1 MELQNDINAVSKF
14 MDTKL
19 LQFNVSKCK
28 LLFVSKKLSR
38 SLTPPALLLN
48 GSLLQQIQS
57 YKYLGIT
64 IASDL
69 SWHPHIT
76 ICNKTR
82 KLLGLLYRR
91 FLRNASQST
100 LLKLYTTFV
109 RPHVEYAPIVWS
121 PHFKNEADALEKVQ
135 RIALG
140 VCLRQWN
147 LIHEELLQ
155 MSTLPM
161 LRSRRTVARLCQL
174 YKILSDMTDF
184 PNSPVEHRDISYSSH
199 SVNSLTLVPF
209 RFRTSLYQFSFS
221 RIQ

>member
-1 MELQNDINAVSKF
+1 MTWPCTESSSHVELQNDINAVSKF

-38 SLTPPALLLN
+38 SLPPPALLLKFN
-48 GSLLQQIQS
+48 GSLLQQVLS

-64 IASDL
+64 ITSDL
-69 SWHPHIT
+69 PWHPHITT

-82 KLLGLLYRR
+82 KLIGLLYRR
-91 FLRNASQST
+91 FSRNASPST

-109 RPHVEYAPIVWS
+109 RPHVEYASIVWN
-121 PHFKNEADALEKVQ
+121 PHFKNEDDALGKVQ
-135 RIALG
+135 RFALR

-147 LIHEELLQ
+147 LSHEELLL
-155 MSTLPM
+155 MSRLPT

-184 PNSPVEHRDISYSSH
+184 PTTARLNTEIYPTAAV
-199 SVNSLTLVPF
+199 
-209 RFRTSLYQFSFS
+209 Q
-221 RIQ
+221 